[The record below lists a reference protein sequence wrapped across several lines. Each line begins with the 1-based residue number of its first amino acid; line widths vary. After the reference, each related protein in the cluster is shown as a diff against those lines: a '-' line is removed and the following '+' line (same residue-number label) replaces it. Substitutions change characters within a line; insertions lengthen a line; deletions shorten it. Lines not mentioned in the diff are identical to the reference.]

1 MAETK
6 KDRFKRIAGARTN
19 KLLEM
24 IKLLGNCSNTGNYEY
39 TDDDVKKIFGAL
51 EKELKVAKSKFE
63 QSSKGDKFQL

>member
-39 TDDDVKKIFGAL
+39 TDDDIKKIFGAL
-51 EKELKVAKSKFE
+51 EKELKSTKSKFE